1 MITGFE
7 EYTCVLNE
15 YEQREL
21 LPAIVQSMKKYKGEG
36 HAIKNV
42 IAVKALQSKGY
53 KISEARF
60 RKLMHIIRTSG
71 MIEGI
76 VATSKGYYIA
86 ETEEEWQSYLKSI
99 KERIEHI
106 QSLETALNEQ
116 YIRWRTANPP
126 PEPFFKVI

>member
-7 EYTCVLNE
+7 EYTCVLTE
-15 YEQREL
+15 YEQETL
-21 LPAIVQSMKKYKGEG
+21 LPMVVQSMKKYKGEA

-42 IAVKALQSKGY
+42 IAVKTLQSKGY

-71 MIEGI
+71 IIEGI

-86 ETEEEWQSYLKSI
+86 ETEAEWMSYLTSI
-99 KERIEHI
+99 SERIKHI
-106 QSLETALNEQ
+106 QSVETALRKQFNN
-116 YIRWRTANPP
+116 WRSP
-126 PEPFFKVI
+126 